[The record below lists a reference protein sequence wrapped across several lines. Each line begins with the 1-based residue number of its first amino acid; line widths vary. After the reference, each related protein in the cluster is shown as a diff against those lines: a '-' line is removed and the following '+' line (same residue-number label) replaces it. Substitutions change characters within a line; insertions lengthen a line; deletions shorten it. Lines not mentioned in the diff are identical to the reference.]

1 MRKLLSIIMSIAV
14 AVALLT
20 GSIALPI
27 IVRPFYYAHIEPL
40 ELERKSGLTRE
51 EIIVA
56 YDEVLDFCTGVT
68 DEFSA
73 GVLPFSES
81 GASHFA
87 DCRKLFILDFAVFG
101 TAMLVIAAIKLMER
115 KVPIHRFKEHSPS
128 FYGAV
133 GIGAVL
139 AAAGVLAAADFDR
152 AFVVF
157 HSLFFPGKDNWIFSA
172 AQDPVIRI
180 MPEAFFRNCALL
192 ILAALL
198 CAAAVIIFAD
208 MKKRKRVS

>member
-14 AVALLT
+14 AAALLT

-27 IVRPFYYAHIEPL
+27 VVRPFYHAHIEPL
-40 ELERKSGLTRE
+40 ALEQKSGLARG
-51 EIIVA
+51 EIIRA

-87 DCRKLFILDFAVFG
+87 DCRRLFVLDFAIFG
-101 TAMLVIAAIKLMER
+101 AAMLVIAAIKLIR
-115 KVPIHRFKEHSPS
+115 RRVPVHSFRGHSPS

-133 GIGAVL
+133 GMGAAL
-139 AAAGVLAAADFDR
+139 AAVGVLAAMDFDR

-172 AQDPVIRI
+172 AEDPVILL
-180 MPEAFFRNCALL
+180 MPEVFFRNCALL

-198 CAAAVIIFAD
+198 CTGAVIVFAD
-208 MKKRKRVS
+208 IKRKRVS